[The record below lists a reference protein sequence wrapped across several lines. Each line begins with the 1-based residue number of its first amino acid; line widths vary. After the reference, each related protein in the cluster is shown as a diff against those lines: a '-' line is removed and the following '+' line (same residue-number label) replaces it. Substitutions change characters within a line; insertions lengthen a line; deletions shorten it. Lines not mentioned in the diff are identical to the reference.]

1 VSPGPT
7 PGPKVCDCP
16 TVASLAFN
24 FAYQFADMMA
34 FLLLSALGLI
44 IILGVLNIINLAHGE
59 MIMIGAYVT
68 SAVYRSGAP
77 LPICFLA
84 SFVASFG
91 LGLVF
96 ERLIIRRFWDN
107 RIGALVATW
116 GASLIISQGVLIV
129 LGPSMASV
137 PLPGWTISFGSFS
150 YSGYRLLLFAA
161 SLVAVFGVWLVLYKT
176 RWGVHTR
183 ATIQDSATAS
193 AIGIN
198 TSRIGMV
205 AFALGS
211 GFAGLT
217 GALYAPTTSLTP
229 LMGTPFI
236 AMAFITVVVGGGA
249 NPIVGALG
257 SSALLSLIA
266 TPLTMMWGQFIG
278 RAGLLLSAL
287 VIIRF
292 MPQGVSGSVLHWQ
305 RLRQHRSSQVLP

>member
-1 VSPGPT
+1 MHGGCS
-7 PGPKVCDCP
+7 
-16 TVASLAFN
+16 TVISSAFN

-44 IILGVLNIINLAHGE
+44 IILGVLNVVNLAHGE

-68 SAVYRSGAP
+68 SVLYRAGVP

-84 SFVASFG
+84 SFLALFL
-91 LGLVF
+91 LGLLF
-96 ERLIIRRFWDN
+96 EILIIRRFWEN

-116 GASLIISQGVLIV
+116 GVSLIISQGVLIV
-129 LGPSMASV
+129 LGPSMAPV
-137 PLPGWTISFGSFS
+137 PLPGWTIGYGNFS

-161 SLVAVFGVWLVLYKT
+161 SLIAVMGLWLALYKT
-176 RWGVHTR
+176 RWGVYTR
-183 ATIQDSATAS
+183 ATIQDSTTAS
-193 AIGIN
+193 AVGIN
-198 TSRIGMV
+198 TTRIGMV

-211 GFAGLT
+211 GLAGLT

-229 LMGTPFI
+229 LMGTSFI

-257 SSALLSLIA
+257 SSALLALIA
-266 TPLTMMWGQFIG
+266 TPLTMVWGQFIG

-292 MPQGVSGSVLHWQ
+292 MPQGISGFVVHRQ
-305 RLRQHRSSQVLP
+305 RLRQHRSSEVTA

>member
-1 VSPGPT
+1 V
-7 PGPKVCDCP
+7 V
-16 TVASLAFN
+16 SLAFN

-34 FLLLSALGLI
+34 FLLLSAVGLI
-44 IILGVLNIINLAHGE
+44 IILGVLNVINLAHGE

-68 SAVYRSGAP
+68 SALYKVGAP
-77 LPICFLA
+77 LPICFLV
-84 SFVASFG
+84 SFVALFG
-91 LGLVF
+91 LGIVF

-116 GASLIISQGVLIV
+116 GVSLIISQGVLIV
-129 LGPSMASV
+129 LGPSMTPV
-137 PLPGWTISFGSFS
+137 PLPGWSFAAGGFS
-150 YSGYRLLLFAA
+150 YSGYRLLLFAV
-161 SLVAVFGVWLVLYKT
+161 SLVAVFAVWLLLYKT
-176 RWGVHTR
+176 RWGVYTR
-183 ATIQDSATAS
+183 ATMQDSATAS
-193 AIGIN
+193 ALGIN
-198 TSRIGMV
+198 TSRVGTV
-205 AFALGS
+205 AFALGC

-217 GALYAPTTSLTP
+217 GAVYAPTTSLTP
-229 LMGTPFI
+229 LMGTSFT

-292 MPQGVSGSVLHWQ
+292 MPQGISGSLLHWQ
-305 RLRQHRSSQVLP
+305 RLRHYRSSQVAP